1 LSDPLSSLDSFVDH
15 FEPLGFLNHFEELG
29 PIAQDALA
37 CLPHLVKSLTDLPR
51 ICHLVN
57 DGLCPWVV
65 LLIFYGARIHVLII
79 VVEDVHH
86 LVRLCIF
93 VHGSQKGFIIGLSS
107 GFGVR
112 GLRR

>member
-1 LSDPLSSLDSFVDH
+1 VDH

-37 CLPHLVKSLTDLPR
+37 CFPHLIKSLTDLPR

-57 DGLCPWVV
+57 DGLYPMVE
-65 LLIFYGARIHVLII
+65 LLIFYGALKTVLII

-86 LVRLCIF
+86 LVRLGIF

-107 GFGVR
+107 RFCIR
-112 GLRR
+112 SLRR